1 MNMATR
7 SFIENVYVSEEAFRK
22 FEENLDPNFRPM
34 QVDVS
39 HVGELKTVEEIR
51 AAFEGRM

>member
-1 MNMATR
+1 MATR